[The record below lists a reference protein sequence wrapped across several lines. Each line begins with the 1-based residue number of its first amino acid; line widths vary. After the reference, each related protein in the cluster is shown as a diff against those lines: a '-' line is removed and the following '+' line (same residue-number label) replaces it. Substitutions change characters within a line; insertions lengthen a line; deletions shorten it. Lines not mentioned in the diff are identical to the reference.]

1 MKMDDKIL
9 DKVMPAF
16 EEFVSKRGGLY
27 QDPTVNLSYALI
39 KGEQMINIR
48 YSTCFGVL
56 SNGASGW
63 TGGKTITYEGTDA
76 IAVQI
81 NRKDKINAKEA
92 ALYYEWLFNFSPW
105 RNAFLL
111 KDVSQVW
118 DYGAFML
125 NADLDDAVMIGGGIA
140 ARHVWESYAGSAQL
154 PALISLW
161 TKMVEKG
168 MNPNFA
174 YIAATNLRQS
184 AEGYAVAA
192 HGFGHQP
199 LKFANED
206 DNIHANFALDRV
218 RKGQPT
224 FKGRGAYRGGTSVA
238 FSGAGNTGIPNFRKW
253 MTDIV
258 RENGKKA
265 AKKVNPFSLDSSAPT
280 VSKRRVVGL
289 FKEMEEDFMKGI
301 AA

>member
-16 EEFVSKRGGLY
+16 EEFVSKRGGPN

-39 KGEQMINIR
+39 KDERMINIK
-48 YSTCFGVL
+48 YTTCFGVL

-63 TGGKTITYEGTDA
+63 TGGLASTYKGTDA

-81 NRKDKINAKEA
+81 NRKDKVNAKET

-125 NADLDDAVMIGGGIA
+125 NTDLDDAVMIGGGIA

-161 TKMVEKG
+161 TKMVENG

-184 AEGYAVAA
+184 TEGYAVAA
-192 HGFGHQP
+192 HAFGHQP

-206 DNIHANFALDRV
+206 ANFVLDRV
-218 RKGQPT
+218 RKGERT
-224 FKGRGAYRGGTSVA
+224 FKGLGAYRGGTSVA

-258 RENGKKA
+258 RDNGKKA

>member
-27 QDPTVNLSYALI
+27 QDPTMNLSYALI
-39 KGEQMINIR
+39 KDERMINIR

-56 SNGASGW
+56 VNGATGW
-63 TGGKTITYEGTDA
+63 TGGKATTYKGTDA

-81 NRKDKINAKEA
+81 NRKDDINAKET

-140 ARHVWESYAGSAQL
+140 ARHVWEGYSGSAQL

-174 YIAATNLRQS
+174 YIAATNLRLS
-184 AEGYAVAA
+184 TEGYVVAA

-199 LKFANED
+199 LKFANEE
-206 DNIHANFALDRV
+206 DNVHANFALDRV
-218 RKGQPT
+218 RKGEPT
-224 FKGRGAYRGGTSVA
+224 FKGLGSYRGSTSAA
-238 FSGAGNTGIPNFRKW
+238 FSDAGNTGIPNFRKW
-253 MTDIV
+253 MTNIV
-258 RENGKKA
+258 RDNGKKA
-265 AKKVNPFSLDSSAPT
+265 AKQVNPFANMGSPT